1 MCTFY
6 DREKIVVSGDC
17 VPFAV
22 KKCKYLLVKMINKG
36 AVEEFHRIEALK
48 PRKNSEI
55 HASLRPP

>member
-17 VPFAV
+17 VPFV
-22 KKCKYLLVKMINKG
+22 VKCKYLLAKMINKG
-36 AVEEFHRIEALK
+36 AVKEFHRIEALK
-48 PRKNSEI
+48 LRKKSEI

>member
-22 KKCKYLLVKMINKG
+22 KCKYLLAKMINKG
-36 AVEEFHRIEALK
+36 AVEEFH
-48 PRKNSEI
+48 
-55 HASLRPP
+55 